1 MKVLLLLILFYSDLC
16 PSIGKSIGQSPPW
29 PFGGS
34 YDFRFPSSISR
45 EKDYGSCHHCFHVQT
60 VGRGRRMMVE
70 PCGGSG
76 CISMINNTELEEEDQ
91 PTEKYDLNQCGMIK
105 TDRSI
110 VNKAL
115 QLKIST
121 GVKSTLRPAEYPWLV
136 SLSIRFAMRLSHL
149 FLQGS
154 Y

>member
-1 MKVLLLLILFYSDLC
+1 MKVFLLLILVYSDLC
-16 PSIGKSIGQSPPW
+16 PSMGKSVGQSSW
-29 PFGGS
+29 PYSGS
-34 YDFRFPSSISR
+34 YDFLFPSSISR
-45 EKDYGSCHHCFHVQT
+45 EQAYGSCRHCFNVRT
-60 VGRGRRMMVE
+60 LDRGRRMIVE

-105 TDRSI
+105 
-110 VNKAL
+110 AL

-136 SLSIRFAMRLSHL
+136 SLSLCFALRLSY
-149 FLQGS
+149 FFPQGS